1 MSCKI
6 LGVIINPI
14 AGMGGSVG
22 LHGTDGEAR
31 RRAEALGAVPIAGK
45 RAIRGLR
52 RLGAAPGARVLAAG
66 GPMGEDIVRS
76 LGWEAETAGP
86 PPSAPTTREDTQAAA
101 RAMREAGVDLLL
113 FAGGDGTARDIA
125 EAVGRRIPLLGIPTG
140 VKMHSAV
147 FGGAPEAAGELAARF
162 LQNPG
167 GVELRKR
174 EVLDVQPDSGEVG
187 GFLMVSVPYA
197 RGLLQSGKATSPV
210 GDDRLLD
217 MLCAEIAGEMEPDRL
232 YILGPGTTVGMVLEH
247 LGLEGTMTGVDAV
260 ANGRLAARD
269 ASEARLL
276 ELLAEGRGAAIIL
289 GVIGGQG
296 FLLGRGNQQLS
307 PPVVRRVGEDNVI
320 ILASEEKLRSLD
332 PPVLRVDMGVEEPD
346 PALLGY
352 RQVRTA
358 PGQSIIMKVVS

>member
-1 MSCKI
+1 MRCKT

-31 RRAEALGAVPIAGK
+31 RRAEALGAVPIAGR
-45 RAIRGLR
+45 RAVRGLR
-52 RLGAAPGARVLAAG
+52 RLGDAPGARVLAAG

-76 LGWEAETAGP
+76 LGWAAETAGP
-86 PPSAPTTREDTQAAA
+86 PPSVPTTREDTQAAA

-125 EAVGRRIPLLGIPTG
+125 EAVGRRTPLLGIPTG

-147 FGGAPEAAGELAARF
+147 FGGVPEAAGELAARF
-162 LQNPG
+162 LQDPG
-167 GVELRKR
+167 GVSLRTR
-174 EVLDVQPDSGEVG
+174 EVLDVEPDSGEVG
-187 GFLMVSVPYA
+187 GFLLASVPYA
-197 RGLLQSGKATSPV
+197 RGLLQSGKATSPA
-210 GDDRLLD
+210 GDDRCLEL
-217 MLCAEIAGEMEPDRL
+217 LCAEIAGEMEPDRL
-232 YILGPGTTVGMVLEH
+232 YILGPGATVGLILEH
-247 LGLEGTMTGVDAV
+247 LGLEGTTTGVDAV
-260 ANGRLAARD
+260 ANGQLAIRD
-269 ASEARLL
+269 ASESQLL
-276 ELLAEGRGAAIIL
+276 ELLAGGGEATIIL

-320 ILASEEKLRSLD
+320 ILAGEEKLRNLD
-332 PPVLRVDMGVEEPD
+332 PPLLRVDLGVEKPD

-352 RQVRTA
+352 RRVRTA
-358 PGQSIIMKVVS
+358 PGRSIMMKVVS

>member
-1 MSCKI
+1 MSSKI

-22 LHGTDGEAR
+22 LHGTDGDAR

-45 RAIRGLR
+45 RAVRGLR

-76 LGWEAETAGP
+76 LGWEAETTGP

-101 RAMREAGVDLLL
+101 RAMQEAGADLLL

-125 EAVGRRIPLLGIPTG
+125 EAVGCRTPLLGIPTG

-162 LQNPG
+162 LKDPDG
-167 GVELRKR
+167 TSLRKR
-174 EVLDVQPDSGEVG
+174 EVLDVSPDSGEVG
-187 GFLMVSVPYA
+187 GFVLASVPYA
-197 RGLLQSGKATSPV
+197 RGLLQSGKAASPAA
-210 GDDRLLD
+210 DDRLLD
-217 MLCAEIAGEMEPDRL
+217 LLCAEIAGEMKAGRL
-232 YILGPGTTVGMVLEH
+232 YILGPGATVGLVMQY
-247 LGLEGTMTGVDAV
+247 LGLEGTTAGVDAV
-260 ANGRLAARD
+260 ADGRLAARD

-276 ELLAEGRGAAIIL
+276 ELLAEGREATIIL

-307 PPVVRRVGEDNVI
+307 PAVIRRVGEDNVI

-332 PPVLRVDMGVEEPD
+332 PPVLRVDTGVEKSD

-352 RQVRTA
+352 RRVRTA
-358 PGQSIIMKVVS
+358 PGQSTMMKVVS